1 MKNTM
6 IPDSIW
12 INAHIQTMDDSLPSA
27 QAFAVAGG
35 RITALGTDD
44 EILSLRGPQTEIHD
58 LEGHFVYPGFIEGHM
73 HLPMYG
79 DSLLTL
85 PVRDRSRQKILEM
98 VRQRV
103 AQSAPGEWIVGGM
116 GWNNEVW
123 DDPSY
128 PSALE
133 LDAVAPQNPVLLSP
147 DGRPHDLGQPSC
159 SGSRRSDRTD
169 P

>member
-1 MKNTM
+1 M

-58 LEGHFVYPGFIEGHM
+58 LEGYFVYPGFIEGHM

-103 AQSAPGEWIVGGM
+103 AQSAP
-116 GWNNEVW
+116 
-123 DDPSY
+123 
-128 PSALE
+128 A
-133 LDAVAPQNPVLLSP
+133 
-147 DGRPHDLGQPSC
+147 
-159 SGSRRSDRTD
+159 SGSSAEWVGTTKSGTILPILLRLNWTQSRLRIRSCFPGWTAT
-169 P
+169 

>member
-1 MKNTM
+1 MPTFRLWM
-6 IPDSIW
+6 ILFP
-12 INAHIQTMDDSLPSA
+12 QRRLLPLPGEGSL
-27 QAFAVAGG
+27 
-35 RITALGTDD
+35 RLGTDD

-58 LEGHFVYPGFIEGHM
+58 LEGLCLPRFIEGHM

-123 DDPSY
+123 DDPF
-128 PSALE
+128 
-133 LDAVAPQNPVLLSP
+133 LSF
-147 DGRPHDLGQPSC
+147 C
-159 SGSRRSDRTD
+159 A
-169 P
+169 